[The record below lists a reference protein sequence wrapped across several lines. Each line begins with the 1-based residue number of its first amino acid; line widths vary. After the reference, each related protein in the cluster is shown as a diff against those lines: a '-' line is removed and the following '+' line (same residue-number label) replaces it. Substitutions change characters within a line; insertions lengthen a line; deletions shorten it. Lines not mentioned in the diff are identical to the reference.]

1 MTNNASAN
9 ETETV
14 NNEVQVTDEQKNQ
27 PLGWMGVFRCFIFSL
42 MLLSLVYYFPIQE
55 ASRYS
60 AMLTAYFTKATLLF
74 SVTALL
80 TCICFSAKTKNDKD
94 QSIALTLFIAGVII
108 PILVLGFGKISTE
121 RSVPSRDEYLSVI
134 QQPDDTNSFSYLS
147 YLYVDSI
154 ILKLEEKDSM
164 EAYYTGKDCETV
176 VFLSQQERVY
186 FNITVNG
193 TSVKTARCDKR
204 FNIIRWTRLEKPID
218 LRAPP
223 TQIN

>member
-14 NNEVQVTDEQKNQ
+14 NNEVQVTGEQEKQ
-27 PLGWMGVFRCFIFSL
+27 PLGWMGAFRCLIFSL
-42 MLLSLVYYFPIQE
+42 MLMALVYYFPIQE

-60 AMLTAYFTKATLLF
+60 AMLTAYFTKAIALF
-74 SVTALL
+74 SVAVLL
-80 TCICFSAKTKNDKD
+80 TCVCFAAKTKNDKD
-94 QSIALTLFIAGVII
+94 QTIVLALFILGLV
-108 PILVLGFGKISTE
+108 PIFVLLLGKGSTE
-121 RSVPSRDEYLSVI
+121 RSAPWRDEYLSVI
-134 QQPDDTNSFSYLS
+134 QQPDDTNPHS

-154 ILKLEEKDSM
+154 ILKLKEKDSM
-164 EAYYTGKDCETV
+164 EAYYTKKDCETV
-176 VFLSQQERVY
+176 VSLSQQEKVY

-193 TSVKTARCDKR
+193 TSVKTAHCDKR

-223 TQIN
+223 KQLN